1 MPEVQDR
8 AREGEVTATFLD
20 LFGAPGG
27 MSLGF
32 KMSGM
37 RPVGA
42 VDMFKAGIE
51 TYKSNFPEVP
61 DENVLCE
68 DLSRGD
74 IIERIT
80 GSTSLGQ
87 GDVDVVVGG
96 PPCQGFSTIG
106 RTKIASLV
114 RNGQRHGRNTSA
126 RFIDDERN
134 NLYKSFVKLVDYFK
148 PSIVVMENVPGMM
161 SYMDGAVV
169 RQIREDFEGIRYND
183 IRPDILNAADFGVPQ
198 TRRRIFF
205 TATKDGSGFAWPAKT
220 HFRSGENPPGS
231 PKHVTVTDALG
242 DLPALARPKKR
253 AKATDSVR
261 KYRKDPS
268 CPYQIWAR
276 GDMKALSNN
285 ITRWHRKKDI
295 EVFKNMAP
303 GSKWSQLSLADRTKI
318 GYSNDSFDDKWKRL
332 PVDRPSWTV
341 TSHLSR
347 DGYMYIH
354 PTQSRTIS
362 VREAARLQSFPDW
375 FKFKGSRGAQFRQIG
390 NAVPPL
396 LALALAKCV
405 VKMLRK

>member
-1 MPEVQDR
+1 
-8 AREGEVTATFLD
+8 
-20 LFGAPGG
+20 

-37 RPVGA
+37 KPVGA

-51 TYKSNFPEVP
+51 TYRSNFPEVSE
-61 DENVLCE
+61 ENVVCD
-68 DLSRGD
+68 DLSRSD
-74 IIERIT
+74 IIARIA
-80 GSTSLGQ
+80 GSTSLRPKC
-87 GDVDVVVGG
+87 VDVMVGG

-114 RNGQRHGRNTSA
+114 RNGQRNGKSTNA

-134 NLYKSFVKLVDYFK
+134 SLYRSFVHLVDYFK
-148 PSIVVMENVPGMM
+148 PSAVVMENVPGMM

-169 RQIREDFEGIRYND
+169 RQICEDFKYVGYDDISYN
-183 IRPDILNAADFGVPQ
+183 ILNAADFGVPQ
-198 TRRRIFF
+198 VRRRIFF
-205 TATKDGSGFAWPAKT
+205 AATKHGSGFIWPAKT
-220 HFRSGENPPGS
+220 HFRSDENLSES

-242 DLPALARPKKR
+242 DLPALSRPKKR
-253 AKATDSVR
+253 AKVTDSVR

-268 CPYQIWAR
+268 SPYQIWAR
-276 GDMKALSNN
+276 RGMKTLSNN

-295 EVFKNMAP
+295 EVFKNMLP
-303 GSKWSQLSLADRTKI
+303 GSKWSQLSSADRSKI
-318 GYSNDSFDDKWKRL
+318 GYSNDSFNDKWKRL
-332 PVDRPSWTV
+332 PVDKPSWTV

-375 FKFKGSRGAQFRQIG
+375 FKFKGSRGAQFKQVG

>member
-1 MPEVQDR
+1 M
-8 AREGEVTATFLD
+8 TATFVD

-51 TYKSNFPEVP
+51 TYRSNFPEVP
-61 DENVLCE
+61 EENVVCE

-74 IIERIT
+74 IIARIAS
-80 GSTSLGQ
+80 STSLRPGC
-87 GDVDVVVGG
+87 VDVMVGG

-114 RNGQRHGRNTSA
+114 RNGQRHGKSTNA

-134 NLYKSFVKLVDYFK
+134 SLYRSFVNLVDYFK
-148 PSIVVMENVPGMM
+148 PSAVVMENVPGMM

-169 RQIREDFEGIRYND
+169 RQICEDFEDIGYGDIGYN
-183 IRPDILNAADFGVPQ
+183 ILNAADFGVPQ
-198 TRRRIFF
+198 VRRRIFF
-205 TATKDGSGFAWPAKT
+205 AATKHGGGFTWPAKT
-220 HFRSGENPPGS
+220 HFRSGENLSGS
-231 PKHVTVTDALG
+231 SKHVTVADALG
-242 DLPALARPKKR
+242 DLPALSRPKKR

-268 CPYQIWAR
+268 GPYQIWTR
-276 GDMKALSNN
+276 GGMKTLSNN

-295 EVFKNMAP
+295 EVFKNMPP
-303 GSKWSQLSLADRTKI
+303 GSKWSQLSSADRRKI
-318 GYSNDSFDDKWKRL
+318 GYSNDSFNDKWKRL
-332 PVDRPSWTV
+332 PVDKPSWTI

-375 FKFKGSRGAQFRQIG
+375 FEFKGSRGAQFRQIG